1 MELET
6 TVYTGVILF
15 SAYLMRGIAGFGS
28 ALIAVPLLAL
38 MFPLTLVV
46 PLVVLLDYL
55 GSATQGFRN
64 RQRIVWGDLAPL
76 IPFTIIGVATSLML
90 LNAVNSK
97 LLSNVLGGFVILYA
111 IYQISPLPVL
121 RGSRILSIPYGFL
134 GGLVGTLFGTGG
146 PFYVIYLNLRG
157 LDKSAFRA
165 TFAMYFLVDGAMRLT
180 GYAVVGFFDHQ
191 MLMAL
196 LASIPIA
203 GIALFIG
210 GRVHTTISQQTFAK
224 LISLLLVTSGSALL
238 LKG

>member
-6 TVYTGVILF
+6 AVYTGVILF

-76 IPFTIIGVATSLML
+76 IPFTIIGVATSLIL

-134 GGLVGTLFGTGG
+134 GGLVGTLFGTT
-146 PFYVIYLNLRG
+146 RC
-157 LDKSAFRA
+157 
-165 TFAMYFLVDGAMRLT
+165 
-180 GYAVVGFFDHQ
+180 
-191 MLMAL
+191 
-196 LASIPIA
+196 
-203 GIALFIG
+203 
-210 GRVHTTISQQTFAK
+210 
-224 LISLLLVTSGSALL
+224 
-238 LKG
+238 

>member
-6 TVYTGVILF
+6 TVYTWVILF

-76 IPFTIIGVATSLML
+76 IPFTIIGVATSLIL

-111 IYQISPLPVL
+111 IYQTSPL
-121 RGSRILSIPYGFL
+121 
-134 GGLVGTLFGTGG
+134 
-146 PFYVIYLNLRG
+146 
-157 LDKSAFRA
+157 ARA
-165 TFAMYFLVDGAMRLT
+165 TWLANTLDSLRISRWIGRHPVRH
-180 GYAVVGFFDHQ
+180 HQ

-203 GIALFIG
+203 GIALFVG
-210 GRVHTTISQQTFAK
+210 GRVHTTISQQTFVK